1 MIIRLLYLGAFQIAE
16 PFGYTG
22 GTFSGFLMKMNC
34 ENSEAAAGA
43 AAEVSHEDLMEH
55 SLFAFR
61 RLVVIKSRPSPSR
74 PCPLIPNSIEA
85 FFKEITLGNW
95 PPVARQPGYEAP
107 FWGSSFGQ
115 GFDGRLAQLTA
126 LCGGQRLRISQLR
139 GVTLVRRIV
148 AIVK

>member
-1 MIIRLLYLGAFQIAE
+1 MTIRLQYLGAFQIAE

-22 GTFSGFLMKMNC
+22 GTFSGFLIKMNC
-34 ENSEAAAGA
+34 ENSKAAAGSA
-43 AAEVSHEDLMEH
+43 AGVSHEDLMEH

-61 RLVVIKSRPSPSR
+61 RLVISPV
-74 PCPLIPNSIEA
+74 PPPAGPAPLIPNSIEA

-139 GVTLVRRIV
+139 GVTLVKRIV